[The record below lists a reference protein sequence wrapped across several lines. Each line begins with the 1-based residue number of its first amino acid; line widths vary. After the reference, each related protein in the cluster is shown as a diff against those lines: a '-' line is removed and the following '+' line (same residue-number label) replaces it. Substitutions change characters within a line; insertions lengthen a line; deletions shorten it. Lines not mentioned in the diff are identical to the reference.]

1 MFQRGA
7 LTILRVRGVPIRL
20 HVSVLLLVPFLTF
33 ALAAQT
39 GMVAQ
44 AAHLPPSRLAL
55 PGWAWGLIASAGL
68 LVSITLHELAH
79 TLVAIRHGGRVESIV
94 LMALGGVSQVTQMP
108 RRPRHELA
116 MAIAGP
122 FTSVAIAAALSLGYA
137 ATRTATPA
145 LAFGLFV
152 LAYLNLVLGL
162 FNLLPAFP
170 MDGGRVLRAA
180 LAWRWGKQRAT
191 RIAAT
196 VGKTMAVLFG
206 LFGLLGGGVWLVFIA
221 FFVWAGA
228 TQEKLHAEV
237 QNALADLRVGEV
249 NNTVPAVSADA
260 SVEDARLA
268 LRDAGAR
275 SAVVTEGEKTLGVI
289 RHDDVYHVP
298 VAERLAA
305 RVRDHMV
312 RMVAVQGDEELA
324 ESFDRVLRDGEV
336 PVVDAGGHALGVVRA
351 ADVIR
356 KLRERGFHLP
366 GEEFR
371 PPGGGA
377 GPPA

>member
-39 GMVAQ
+39 PLVAE
-44 AAHLPPSRLAL
+44 AADLPASRLGL
-55 PGWAWGLIASAGL
+55 PGWAWGVLASAGL

-79 TLVAIRHGGRVESIV
+79 TIVAMRHGGRVESIV

-108 RRPRHELA
+108 REPRHELA

-122 FTSVAIAAALSLGYA
+122 ITSVLIAVTASLGYLA
-137 ATRTATPA
+137 ARDAPG

-152 LAYLNLVLGL
+152 LAYLNLVLGV

-180 LAWRWGKQRAT
+180 LAWRWGKHKAT

-196 VGKTMAVLFG
+196 VGKVMAVAFG
-206 LFGLLGGGVWLVFIA
+206 LLGLLGGGVWLVLIA

-228 TQEKLHAEV
+228 SQERLHAEV

-249 NNTVPAVSADA
+249 NNTVPAVRADA
-260 SVEDARLA
+260 SVEDARTA
-268 LRDAGAR
+268 MRDAGAQ
-275 SAVVTEGEKTLGVI
+275 SAVVVDGDQTLGVI
-289 RHDDVYHVP
+289 RHDEIYA
-298 VAERLAA
+298 VAVGDRTRE

-312 RMVAVQGDEELA
+312 RMVAVHTDEELA
-324 ESFDRVLRDGEV
+324 DSFDRVLRDGEV
-336 PVVDAGGHALGVVRA
+336 PVVDEGGHALGVVRA
-351 ADVIR
+351 ADVVR

-366 GEEFR
+366 GEEFHPR
-371 PPGGGA
+371 EPRA
-377 GPPA
+377 